1 MPTFSELATLRK
13 ADMPYRVETA
23 TAGVPRVDGTFL
35 AGLVGASCLLP
46 GLAVATV
53 GDIAV
58 QPVIPI
64 LAIYIV
70 FVALL
75 RLRLPLQPLLWM
87 MLVLV
92 SYVISTALSTS
103 PANSTLYASLQGSYL
118 LLGGI
123 AFTAICGTAG
133 HRRAFVRGYMGGAL
147 LSSLIGFAQAVYS
160 IASGNA
166 IALANNSN
174 FSIVGAYGRG
184 AAFTPEPS
192 ALAALL
198 IPALLCWW
206 LEHQAGSGLLARWQR
221 GWLALFVLAIG
232 LLATKSSSLLYI
244 PALIAVVSAL
254 QCANLRAF
262 IKGVSGIA
270 ILTIAV
276 GGVFLHFYSSRLENN
291 DAIASEAWRETKML
305 AGITIFETYPIA
317 GAGIGRVSDP
327 DFFAPYM
334 DIPPDLRWN
343 QEPRKGIDSTAIRTL
358 AELGLLGFAATYYPI
373 FAFFRRARTLFQ
385 TASFN
390 GIAGLSYGLLFTQI
404 FISGYRDQIVLWL
417 PMVAFA
423 IAGNAVALAYRGDRR
438 RQDMPDDGIVH
449 PSRLNHGSARG

>member
-1 MPTFSELATLRK
+1 MGV
-13 ADMPYRVETA
+13 PYRA
-23 TAGVPRVDGTFL
+23 DAASAIAPGLNGSLL

-58 QPVIPI
+58 QPIVPL
-64 LAIYIV
+64 LAIYV
-70 FVALL
+70 VAVALL

-87 MLVLV
+87 TLVLV
-92 SYVISTALSTS
+92 AYVISTAASTS
-103 PANSTLYASLQGSYL
+103 PAGSAPYAVLQGSYL

-123 AFTAICGTAG
+123 AFTAICGTPH
-133 HRRAFVRGYMGGAL
+133 HRRAFVRGYMASAL
-147 LSSLIGFAQAVYS
+147 LSSLVGFAQAAYS
-160 IASGNA
+160 IASGSA
-166 IALANNSN
+166 ITLANNSN
-174 FSIVGAYGRG
+174 FSIVEAYGRG

-206 LEHQAGSGLLARWQR
+206 LERQAGNGLLAGWQR
-221 GWLALFVLAIG
+221 GWLALSVLTIG
-232 LLATKSSSLLYI
+232 LLATKSSSLLYV

-254 QCANLRAF
+254 QSVSFRAF
-262 IKGVSGIA
+262 AKGISGIL

-291 DAIASEAWRETKML
+291 DALGSEAWRQTKVR
-305 AGITIFETYPIA
+305 AGFTIFEAYPIT
-317 GAGIGRVSDP
+317 GAGIGRVSDV

-343 QEPRKGIDSTAIRTL
+343 TEPRKGIDSTAVRTL
-358 AELGLLGFAATYYPI
+358 AELGLIGFIATYYPI
-373 FAFFRRARTLFQ
+373 LVFFRRARTLFQ
-385 TASFN
+385 SAAFN
-390 GIAGLSYGLLFTQI
+390 GVAGLSYGLLFTQT
-404 FISGYRDQIVLWL
+404 FITGYRDQIVLLL

-423 IAGNAVALAYRGDRR
+423 IAGNALALAHRGRWR
-438 RQDMPDDGIVH
+438 RQDTRDGAAVL
-449 PSRLNHGSARG
+449 PSGLNHRSARG